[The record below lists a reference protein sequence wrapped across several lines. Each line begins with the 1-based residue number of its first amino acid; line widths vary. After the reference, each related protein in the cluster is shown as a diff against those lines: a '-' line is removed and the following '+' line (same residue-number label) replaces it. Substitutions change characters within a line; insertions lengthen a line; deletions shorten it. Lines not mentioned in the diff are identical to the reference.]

1 MEEAADYFIDS
12 VLQSVADP
20 AVDGT
25 FLDDIGFGG
34 EHAQMLIDTR
44 LTKQEVAAI
53 NNASLRTY
61 ARLKQRLIA
70 AGKFDWQS
78 LGLGD
83 FAGPGIKRNASIGNL
98 NPFRQ
103 SFDLGCKPHNIAG
116 TWVALFQE
124 CQQSSCGPGLEFMRT
139 YCNESNQHAPMLQG
153 LVDGTPANISVAAFL
168 ITRGPIAFIG
178 SGVLG
183 AIPVNTTSTSCRRCC
198 SLGC

>member
-1 MEEAADYFIDS
+1 MEEAAEYFIDS

-25 FLDDIGFGG
+25 FVDDIGFGG

-83 FAGPGIKRNASIGNL
+83 FAGPGIKRNASTGNL

-103 SFDLGCKPHNIAG
+103 SFDLGC
-116 TWVALFQE
+116 
-124 CQQSSCGPGLEFMRT
+124 LEFMRT
-139 YCNESNQHAPMLQG
+139 YCSESNQHAPMLQG

-183 AIPVNTTSTSCRRCC
+183 AIPVNTTSTPCRRCC

>member
-83 FAGPGIKRNASIGNL
+83 FAGPGIKRNASTGNL

-103 SFDLGCKPHNIAG
+103 SFDLGCKPHNQLLA
-116 TWVALFQE
+116 
-124 CQQSSCGPGLEFMRT
+124 PGL
-139 YCNESNQHAPMLQG
+139 H
-153 LVDGTPANISVAAFL
+153 
-168 ITRGPIAFIG
+168 
-178 SGVLG
+178 
-183 AIPVNTTSTSCRRCC
+183 C
-198 SLGC
+198 SLPRVPAIIVRPRPGVHADLLQREQPARADAARPG

>member
-1 MEEAADYFIDS
+1 MEEAAEFYIDS

-25 FLDDIGFGG
+25 FVDDIGFGG

-83 FAGPGIKRNASIGNL
+83 FAGKPHNHFWHLGCILPRAPAIIVRTGPGIKRNASTGNL

-103 SFDLGCKPHNIAG
+103 SFDLGC
-116 TWVALFQE
+116 LD
-124 CQQSSCGPGLEFMRT
+124 FMRT
-139 YCNESNQHAPMLQG
+139 YCIESNQHAPMLQG
-153 LVDGTPANISVAAFL
+153 
-168 ITRGPIAFIG
+168 
-178 SGVLG
+178 
-183 AIPVNTTSTSCRRCC
+183 
-198 SLGC
+198 

>member
-103 SFDLGCKPHNIAG
+103 SFDLGCKPRNHC
-116 TWVALFQE
+116 W
-124 CQQSSCGPGLEFMRT
+124 
-139 YCNESNQHAPMLQG
+139 H
-153 LVDGTPANISVAAFL
+153 
-168 ITRGPIAFIG
+168 
-178 SGVLG
+178 
-183 AIPVNTTSTSCRRCC
+183 
-198 SLGC
+198 LGCTLPRVPAIIVRPRPGVHADLLQREQPARADAARPG

>member
-1 MEEAADYFIDS
+1 MEEAAEYSIDS

-25 FLDDIGFGG
+25 FVDDIGFGG
-34 EHAQMLIDTR
+34 EHAQMLTDTR

-83 FAGPGIKRNASIGNL
+83 FAGKPHSCGWHLGCILPRVPAIIVRTGPGIKRNASTGNL

-103 SFDLGCKPHNIAG
+103 SFDLGC
-116 TWVALFQE
+116 
-124 CQQSSCGPGLEFMRT
+124 LEFMRT

-183 AIPVNTTSTSCRRCC
+183 AIPVNTTSCRRCC
-198 SLGC
+198 SLG

>member
-1 MEEAADYFIDS
+1 MEEAADYYIDS

-83 FAGPGIKRNASIGNL
+83 FAGPGIKRNASTGNL

-103 SFDLGCKPHNIAG
+103 SFDLGCKPHNPLLAPG
-116 TWVALFQE
+116 LHSSKSASNHRAAQAW
-124 CQQSSCGPGLEFMRT
+124 SSCGLT
-139 YCNESNQHAPMLQG
+139 A
-153 LVDGTPANISVAAFL
+153 
-168 ITRGPIAFIG
+168 TRA
-178 SGVLG
+178 
-183 AIPVNTTSTSCRRCC
+183 TSTRRCC
-198 SLGC
+198 KAWLMAPRPTSPSRHSSSPGVRSPSSAPASSAPSR